1 MLKFNCN
8 YSSELPIFT
17 AELLPFIKSDFKE
30 DTMSVQ
36 AMSPAQLKR
45 EKEIARWE
53 KEKAKP
59 KKNFYFI
66 YLVFIIALIYAT
78 DEIAS
83 QIGTLMKTEIAN
95 DLFDSDKAAGLLDML
110 SIFAIPFQAIGLLY
124 RPLADRWGRK
134 TFLVINTFGMSFALL
149 IIYLSNN
156 IPLYVIGACLVQFFI
171 PHDMHVVFI
180 MESSPS
186 KQRASIYSSIKFF
199 ANMAVLLV
207 PVLRD
212 KLMETASEWR
222 NVYFIPAIVGVV
234 TCFIAL
240 FFARETDAFID
251 SRLRYLKMTDEERE
265 AEKLKKSAEN
275 AQGGLITAL
284 KFALSHKQLRWLYI
298 TSAFVN
304 IGFIGTVSYQVILS
318 YGYAGH
324 YVKTGMFA
332 ELGKEVLNFVSTGDV
347 TAAIF
352 LFPVGCAV
360 SQVIMGFVSDASGR
374 KSAAITTAF
383 NCLLSFV
390 LFWVGAS
397 NAWHPYIVGF
407 LCGAFVGSYYSTND
421 VLIMMVG
428 ESSPTNLR
436 SSCMSA
442 QFIVTA
448 VGYAF
453 SYVVHFIVVALA
465 GDKAIGVESL
475 SLLVPGLSIALL
487 AMMLKTRETKGIDM
501 DTVTGCE
508 WD

>member
-1 MLKFNCN
+1 MK
-8 YSSELPIFT
+8 T
-17 AELLPFIKSDFKE
+17 
-30 DTMSVQ
+30 
-36 AMSPAQLKR
+36 AQLTPEKLSKLRNRR
-45 EKEIARWE
+45 EKEILRWE

-59 KKNFYFI
+59 KKNFYFV

-95 DLFDSDKAAGLLDML
+95 DLFDSDKAAGLLDVL

-134 TFLVINTFGMSFALL
+134 TFLIINTFGMSFALL

-156 IPLYVIGACLVQFFI
+156 IPLYVVGACLVQFFI
-171 PHDMHVVFI
+171 PHDMHVVYI

-199 ANMAVLLV
+199 ANMAVMLV
-207 PVLRD
+207 PLLRD
-212 KLMETASEWR
+212 KLMESASEWR

-240 FFARETDAFID
+240 MTARETDAFID
-251 SRLRYLKMTDEERE
+251 SRLRYLRMTDEERE
-265 AEKLKKSAEN
+265 EEKRKKSAES
-275 AQGGLITAL
+275 AQGGLIPAL
-284 KFALSHKQLRWLYI
+284 KFAFSHKQLKWLYI

-318 YGYAGH
+318 YGYASH
-324 YVKTGMFA
+324 YVNSGVIA
-332 ELGKEVLNFVSTGDV
+332 GIKEALEFVSTKEV

-352 LFPVGCAV
+352 LFPVGCAI
-360 SQVIMGFVSDASGR
+360 SQVIMGFVSDALGR
-374 KSAAITTAF
+374 KPAAITTAF
-383 NCLLSFV
+383 DCLLTFV
-390 LFWVGAS
+390 LFWVGA
-397 NAWHPYIVGF
+397 NCAWPPYVVGF

-448 VGYAF
+448 VGYAL
-453 SYVVHFIVVALA
+453 SYVIHFIVVAIA

-475 SLLVPGLSIALL
+475 SLLVPGLTVALIL
-487 AMMLKTRETKGIDM
+487 MMLKTHDTKGIDM